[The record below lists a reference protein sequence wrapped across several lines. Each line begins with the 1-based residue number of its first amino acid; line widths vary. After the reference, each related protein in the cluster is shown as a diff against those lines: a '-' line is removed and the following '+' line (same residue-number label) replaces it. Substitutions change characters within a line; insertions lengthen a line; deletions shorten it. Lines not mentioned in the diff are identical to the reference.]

1 MKKTFHLVILIFL
14 FGNVYSQTEIDWSL
28 DYQLKFSDFEPP
40 GVQIGNGNMYSLYSG
55 ATFGFSFQ
63 MSSYQYMFTRKFN
76 DKIACY
82 FNKQS
87 ASLNAP
93 DSLIAGNLLAYA
105 QFSFDLSELYARKFR
120 KEIYEN
126 KSTFSSNEIFKEAFD
141 KWQNEYAKRFAEV
154 GQQTDIGQN
163 TEELELLH
171 QEVLNEIE
179 ELSEFCKTCKP
190 KKKKK
195 KSKK

>member
-1 MKKTFHLVILIFL
+1 ML
-14 FGNVYSQTEIDWSL
+14 GNVYSQSGIDWNA
-28 DYQLKFSDFEPP
+28 DYQLQFSDFESP

-55 ATFGFSFQ
+55 ATFGFGFQ
-63 MSSYQYMFTRKFN
+63 MISYQYMFTRNFN
-76 DKIACY
+76 DKIESY

-93 DSLIAGNLLAYA
+93 DSVIANNLLAYA

-126 KSTFSSNEIFKEAFD
+126 KSTFSSYEIFQNAFE
-141 KWQNEYAKRFAEV
+141 KWQNEYSKRFTKV
-154 GQQTDIGQN
+154 GQQTNLGQN
-163 TEELELLH
+163 TKELELLH
-171 QEVLNEIE
+171 QEVLKEIE

-195 KSKK
+195 KAKK

>member
-1 MKKTFHLVILIFL
+1 MKKVFLLSTLILL
-14 FGNVYSQTEIDWSL
+14 LGNVYSQLEVVWKP
-28 DYQLKFSDFEPP
+28 DYQLQFSDFESP
-40 GVQIGNGNMYSLYSG
+40 GVHIGNGNMYSLYSG

-63 MSSYQYMFTRKFN
+63 MSSYQYMFTRNFN

-93 DSLIAGNLLAYA
+93 DSLIAWNLLAYA

-126 KSTFSSNEIFKEAFD
+126 KSTFSSYEIFKEAFD

-171 QEVLNEIE
+171 QEVLKEIE
-179 ELSEFCKTCKP
+179 ALSDFCKSCKP
-190 KKKKK
+190 KKKKRSRK
-195 KSKK
+195 